1 VRFTG
6 PVSISSPSADPVRSG
21 GIGPVPEGPARKRRI
36 LGRRDRGPV
45 FVPPEAYW
53 RGWPEV
59 RADLRSSLGLV
70 LAMALTGVPAGLVW
84 WWLAPRADFRITTE
98 GPVAIGDPSQELLVA
113 DDVVFVLV
121 LAGTGLLLGASAWF
135 LRRRRGVATVVAL
148 ALGACAT
155 GVVAWQLGEL
165 LGPGPTQAELADVG
179 ARVTTSLTLG
189 SPAAIAVAPFMALL
203 AYIVAV
209 LYARGDDLGR
219 TAPAVSGHGGRPALE
234 QDDELPTLEQ
244 DDELPDDRPLVD
256 VPQPGR
262 PSA

>member
-1 VRFTG
+1 MLRG
-6 PVSISSPSADPVRSG
+6 
-21 GIGPVPEGPARKRRI
+21 
-36 LGRRDRGPV
+36 RDRRPGLV
-45 FVPPEAYW
+45 APEAYW

-70 LAMALTGVPAGLVW
+70 VAMALTGIPAGLVW
-84 WWLAPRADFRITTE
+84 WWLAPRADFRITSD
-98 GPVAIGDPSQELLVA
+98 GPVVIGDPSQELLVA

-155 GVVAWQLGEL
+155 GVVAWRLGEL
-165 LGPGPTQAELADVG
+165 LGPGPTQAALADVG

-189 SPAAIAVAPFMALL
+189 SPAAIAAAPFMALL

-219 TAPAVSGHGGRPALE
+219 TAPAVSGPASR
-234 QDDELPTLEQ
+234 PTLEQ
-244 DDELPDDRPLVD
+244 DPELPDDRPLVD